1 MDQSKQDRL
10 VEALE
15 VDGCCGEQGLDFH
28 VFKSAPG
35 GSGHPVQGFGQS
47 MHAFDQPAVT
57 GVEVGFVGTPCQPF
71 SPSAQDI
78 NLGPGDMDTPRGTAI
93 GDAARPQR
101 AGPAGVGT
109 SAEPAA

>member
-1 MDQSKQDRL
+1 MDQSQQARFCQ
-10 VEALE
+10 ALE
-15 VDGCCGEQGLDFH
+15 VYGCGGEEGLDFH

-57 GVEVGFVGTPCQPF
+57 GVEVGFVGTPRQPF
-71 SPSAQDI
+71 SASTQDI
-78 NLGPGDMDTPRGTAI
+78 NIGPGDMDTPGGAAI

-109 SAEPAA
+109 GAEPAA